1 MKPVPIS
8 FARPAASLD
17 GPTAMMDDDMNAY
30 AKIPPMTR
38 PVHSAPPLPTF
49 DARDL
54 TQEGNQAHILL
65 DDQVYVL
72 RITRAGKLILTK

>member
-1 MKPVPIS
+1 MGLQKVVPTQQ
-8 FARPAASLD
+8 
-17 GPTAMMDDDMNAY
+17 PTA
-30 AKIPPMTR
+30 PR
-38 PVHSAPPLPTF
+38 LPQY

-54 TQEGNQAHILL
+54 IKSGDQAQIIL

>member
-1 MKPVPIS
+1 MGLQNPVSSDQPMAS
-8 FARPAASLD
+8 HRPQ
-17 GPTAMMDDDMNAY
+17 Y
-30 AKIPPMTR
+30 
-38 PVHSAPPLPTF
+38 

-54 TQEGNQAHILL
+54 IKNGDMVNIVL

>member
-1 MKPVPIS
+1 MGLQKVVPTQQT
-8 FARPAASLD
+8 L
-17 GPTAMMDDDMNAY
+17 
-30 AKIPPMTR
+30 
-38 PVHSAPPLPTF
+38 APRLPQY

-54 TQEGNQAHILL
+54 IKSGEQAQIIL

>member
-1 MKPVPIS
+1 MGLQKVVETQQ
-8 FARPAASLD
+8 
-17 GPTAMMDDDMNAY
+17 PTA
-30 AKIPPMTR
+30 PR
-38 PVHSAPPLPTF
+38 LPQY

-54 TQEGNQAHILL
+54 IKSGEQAQIIL